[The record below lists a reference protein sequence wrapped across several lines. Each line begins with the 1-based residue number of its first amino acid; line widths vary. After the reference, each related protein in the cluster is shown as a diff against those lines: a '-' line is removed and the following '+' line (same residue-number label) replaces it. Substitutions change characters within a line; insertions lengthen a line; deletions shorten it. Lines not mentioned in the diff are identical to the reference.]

1 MTLLFQHW
9 QSSILLPSPYSLFLH
24 WFPHL
29 TLTALVLY
37 VYCIMFSLHDFMLRF
52 QLILT
57 NETYEKISVHKRK
70 REEKERKNG
79 IKFLP
84 SRFSGLWFEINIEL
98 GTHITVGPRYLRVP
112 HPRIQPNA
120 DQNWIYEFRT
130 HGYRWVTGLRH
141 FFKGL
146 EHPWMLVSMG
156 FLNQFPGVL
165 RDYCIKW
172 EVPLEVSTA
181 YFGEKGTCKPNLWT
195 ESWTR
200 TNPKKKKEPR

>member
-1 MTLLFQHW
+1 
-9 QSSILLPSPYSLFLH
+9 
-24 WFPHL
+24 
-29 TLTALVLY
+29 
-37 VYCIMFSLHDFMLRF
+37 MLRF

-120 DQNWIYEFRT
+120 DQN
-130 HGYRWVTGLRH
+130 
-141 FFKGL
+141 
-146 EHPWMLVSMG
+146 
-156 FLNQFPGVL
+156 
-165 RDYCIKW
+165 
-172 EVPLEVSTA
+172 
-181 YFGEKGTCKPNLWT
+181 
-195 ESWTR
+195 
-200 TNPKKKKEPR
+200 